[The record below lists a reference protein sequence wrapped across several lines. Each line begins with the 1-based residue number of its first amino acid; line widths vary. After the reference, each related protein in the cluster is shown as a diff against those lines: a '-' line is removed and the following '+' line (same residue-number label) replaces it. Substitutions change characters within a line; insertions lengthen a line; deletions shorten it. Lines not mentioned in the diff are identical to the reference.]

1 MKTTEAVRNRILQ
14 LCQERNMTINRLA
27 TEIGRASCRERV

>member
-27 TEIGRASCRERV
+27 TVSALPPTMT